1 LHIIDKAAH
10 FPGQHCAST
19 GIRNLVNFH
28 GFNWS
33 EEICFGIGAGL
44 GIWYLSFPGVS
55 PSRLIHVRSEDIE
68 TQFFKRIGFPFQWE
82 QYEDPAASEQAV
94 IDKLKDGLP
103 VMLQTDIFYLP
114 YYNSK
119 THFPGHVITAWGYD
133 LKERWFLISDTER
146 EDFIKVS
153 FDDMRKARYT
163 DFGFFQSRGNFFA
176 PEKLDCPKDIAPVI
190 RKAIADNSSALLNSA
205 TEFSGLVALE
215 KWEQELQNWAE
226 FKDWNWTARFTYQVI
241 ERRGTG
247 GGGFRLLYSRFL
259 EEAAACLPQIE
270 LLGLSGMMR
279 EVASAWTELAEALK
293 IASEKETFEFEIVKP
308 KLRQLNKLETAYH
321 HQAVKL
327 VETR

>member
-1 LHIIDKAAH
+1 MHIIDEAAH
-10 FPGQHCAST
+10 FPGHHCAST

-28 GFNWS
+28 GLNWS
-33 EEICFGIGAGL
+33 EEMCFGIGTGL

-68 TQFFKRIGFPFQWE
+68 KQFFKRIGFPFQWE
-82 QYEDPAASEQAV
+82 QYEDPATSEQAL
-94 IDKLKDGLP
+94 IGKLMDGLP
-103 VMLQTDIFYLP
+103 VMLQTDIYYLP

-133 LKERWFLISDTER
+133 LKERCFLISDTKR

-163 DFGFFQSRGNFFA
+163 DFGFFQSRGNLFA
-176 PEKLDCPKDIAPVI
+176 PEKLDFPKDIAPVI
-190 RKAIADNSSALLNSA
+190 RKAIADNSSALLNST

-215 KWEQELQNWAE
+215 KWEQELQKWAE
-226 FKDWNWTARFTYQVI
+226 FKDWSWTARFTYQVI

-270 LLGLSGMMR
+270 LLGLPGMIR
-279 EVASAWTELAEALK
+279 EVASAWTELAETLK
-293 IASEKETFEFEIVKP
+293 IASEEEKFKFEDIEV

-321 HQAVKL
+321 RQAVKL
-327 VETR
+327 AETR